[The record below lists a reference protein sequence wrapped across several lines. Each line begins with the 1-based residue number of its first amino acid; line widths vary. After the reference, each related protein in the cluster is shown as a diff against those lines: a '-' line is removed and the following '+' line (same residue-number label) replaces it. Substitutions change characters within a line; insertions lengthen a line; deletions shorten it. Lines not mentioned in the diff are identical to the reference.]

1 MRFAAPALMAGNV
14 GLLKH
19 ASNVPQTALF
29 MQDLFARAGFPAG
42 TFQTLLVSSGRI
54 EGILRDDRVRA
65 ATLTGSG
72 PAGQSVAAIAGSEIK
87 KVVLELGGSDPFIV
101 MPSADLPAA
110 ARVAAFARCIN
121 NGQSCIAAKR
131 FIAHDAVYG
140 EFERLFAEQMSAKK
154 VGDPMQDGTDIG
166 PLSSEQQRDQIEK
179 LVADAVA
186 NGARVL
192 CGGAAPEGPGF
203 YYPPT
208 VLAGITP
215 DMRVHREEVFG
226 PVATLYR
233 AADIDAALDIANGTE
248 FGLGANAWTED
259 DAERERF
266 IRDLGAGMVFIN
278 GNVTSYPELPF
289 GGVRSSGFGR
299 ELSWH
304 GIREFCN
311 TKTVW
316 VGASPR

>member
-1 MRFAAPALMAGNV
+1 
-14 GLLKH
+14 
-19 ASNVPQTALF
+19 
-29 MQDLFARAGFPAG
+29 
-42 TFQTLLVSSGRI
+42 
-54 EGILRDDRVRA
+54 
-65 ATLTGSG
+65 
-72 PAGQSVAAIAGSEIK
+72 
-87 KVVLELGGSDPFIV
+87 
-101 MPSADLPAA
+101 
-110 ARVAAFARCIN
+110 
-121 NGQSCIAAKR
+121 
-131 FIAHDAVYG
+131 
-140 EFERLFAEQMSAKK
+140 MSAKK

-186 NGARVL
+186 KGARVL

-208 VLAGITP
+208 VLSGITP

-259 DAERERF
+259 EAERERF
-266 IRDLGAGMVFIN
+266 IQDLGAGMVFIN

-311 TKTVW
+311 IKSVW
-316 VGASPR
+316 VGVSPR

>member
-1 MRFAAPALMAGNV
+1 
-14 GLLKH
+14 
-19 ASNVPQTALF
+19 
-29 MQDLFARAGFPAG
+29 
-42 TFQTLLVSSGRI
+42 
-54 EGILRDDRVRA
+54 
-65 ATLTGSG
+65 
-72 PAGQSVAAIAGSEIK
+72 
-87 KVVLELGGSDPFIV
+87 
-101 MPSADLPAA
+101 
-110 ARVAAFARCIN
+110 
-121 NGQSCIAAKR
+121 
-131 FIAHDAVYG
+131 
-140 EFERLFAEQMSAKK
+140 MSAKK

-166 PLSSEQQRDQIEK
+166 PLSSEQQRDDVEK

-186 NGARVL
+186 KGARVL

-248 FGLGANAWTED
+248 FGLGANAWTRGRRGTG
-259 DAERERF
+259 AVHPGSRR
-266 IRDLGAGMVFIN
+266 RDGVHQRQRDVLPGAAVRRGQEFRASA
-278 GNVTSYPELPF
+278 GNS
-289 GGVRSSGFGR
+289 RA
-299 ELSWH
+299 H

-311 TKTVW
+311 IKSVW